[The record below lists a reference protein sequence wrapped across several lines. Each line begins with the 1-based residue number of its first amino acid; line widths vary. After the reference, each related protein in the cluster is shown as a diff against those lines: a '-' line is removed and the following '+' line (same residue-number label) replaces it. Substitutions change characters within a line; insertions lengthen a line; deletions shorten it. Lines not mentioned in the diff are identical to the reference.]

1 MDQTLDRL
9 DRLEKK
15 VLVEVVQ
22 LVHKRRM
29 RGTVGGWKDFLNLY
43 DKKFGCSVSDPSRR
57 SDYELS
63 SFLKTFN
70 KKKDLKFIEEALQS
84 HMNRDSVEQSKDIIP
99 ADESPEQILESE
111 KAMLLLH
118 KIPISVPSEELR
130 RVVPGDFNFTVRVKN
145 DQLKANAR
153 GRNYCAVVI
162 FSNPQE
168 ADQAFENVNGKPE
181 KDSAGLPQKLVEF
194 QFDAGI
200 TTELYVRKMARDNP
214 YEVWRKKRVLLFQGK
229 ENSGESKKLNTE
241 QKIKEEISSESKKLK
256 TEQEIKE
263 EEISCESK
271 KLKTEQEI
279 KEEISGESKKL
290 KTQQEIMVD
299 SNQSNCDDHLKEIE
313 SSRQEFIEEALQSHM
328 NRDSV
333 EQSKDIIPADESPEQ
348 ILESEK
354 AMLLLHKIPISV
366 PSEELHRVVPG
377 DFNFAVR
384 VKNDQLKANA
394 RGRNYCAVVIFS
406 NPQEADQAFENVNGK
421 PEKDS
426 AGLPQ
431 KLVEFQFDAG
441 ITTKLYV
448 RKMARDN
455 PYEVWRKKRVLL
467 FQGKENSGE
476 SKKLN
481 TEQKIKEE
489 ISSKS
494 KKLKTEQ
501 EIKEEEISCESKKLK
516 TEQEIKEEISGESK
530 KLKTQQEIKEEI
542 MVDSNQSNCDDHL
555 KEIESSRQEVSEND
569 FQISTQDKIISEP
582 RKKVRRRKKID
593 KKKEQN

>member
-1 MDQTLDRL
+1 MDQLLDRL

-15 VLVEVVQ
+15 VLVELVKLVQ
-22 LVHKRRM
+22 KRRM

-43 DKKFGCSVSDPSRR
+43 DKNFGSSVSDPSRR

-70 KKKDLKFIEEALQS
+70 KQKDLKFIEEALQS

-99 ADESPEQILESE
+99 ADESPGQILESE

-118 KIPISVPSEELR
+118 KIP
-130 RVVPGDFNFTVRVKN
+130 F
-145 DQLKANAR
+145 
-153 GRNYCAVVI
+153 
-162 FSNPQE
+162 
-168 ADQAFENVNGKPE
+168 
-181 KDSAGLPQKLVEF
+181 
-194 QFDAGI
+194 
-200 TTELYVRKMARDNP
+200 
-214 YEVWRKKRVLLFQGK
+214 
-229 ENSGESKKLNTE
+229 
-241 QKIKEEISSESKKLK
+241 
-256 TEQEIKE
+256 
-263 EEISCESK
+263 
-271 KLKTEQEI
+271 
-279 KEEISGESKKL
+279 
-290 KTQQEIMVD
+290 
-299 SNQSNCDDHLKEIE
+299 
-313 SSRQEFIEEALQSHM
+313 
-328 NRDSV
+328 
-333 EQSKDIIPADESPEQ
+333 
-348 ILESEK
+348 
-354 AMLLLHKIPISV
+354 SV

-431 KLVEFQFDAG
+431 KLIEFQFDAG
-441 ITTKLYV
+441 ITTELYV

-467 FQGKENSGE
+467 FQGRENSGE

-489 ISSKS
+489 ISGES

-501 EIKEEEISCESKKLK
+501 GIKEEEISCESKKLK
-516 TEQEIKEEISGESK
+516 TEQEIKEEISGESKKLKTQQEIKEEISGESK

-555 KEIESSRQEVSEND
+555 KEIESSRQKASEND

-582 RKKVRRRKKID
+582 RKKVKKTKKKD